1 MKVYKFLNGYSKLRI
16 SSIKTCGKSALAQSI
31 LSVIFCI
38 VYTYIVLILTNG
50 EEFVG
55 KADTYEMING
65 IRYDFILIMCGVFA
79 ALIPIFL
86 LRYDSLKYLF
96 VYIPLSGALYIFL
109 MLLCIL
115 FVIDDN
121 FDLIFY
127 ALSSVPIGSAVGTL
141 TAIVINLLINKL
153 IQR

>member
-1 MKVYKFLNGYSKLRI
+1 
-16 SSIKTCGKSALAQSI
+16 
-31 LSVIFCI
+31 
-38 VYTYIVLILTNG
+38 
-50 EEFVG
+50 
-55 KADTYEMING
+55 
-65 IRYDFILIMCGVFA
+65 MCGVFA